1 MAAPTLKVEIGFNL
15 TENPIAPFF
24 KLDDPIQGVLDNDI
38 YRLGGTLFY
47 DVTNQVI
54 SVDIQRGKSAILS
67 EFPPGE
73 CTVTFTNHNR
83 FFDPLFEASP
93 YYPEIVPRRE
103 LRVTSGGELVFSG
116 WVEDWDLD
124 YQSSGDSVA
133 VAKAVDALSI
143 MANQTLDAFTPSVE
157 KGGDRIDAVLDRPEI
172 DWPSTLRDLD
182 TGTVDLAAN
191 PVSQDTD
198 VLQYLQNVAG
208 SDPGYVFVT
217 REGRF
222 AFRDR
227 RKAPT
232 SADLVQFG
240 EGGIPVAS
248 IAVTYGSE
256 LLFNRVTVSRQNGG
270 TAIASDIDSQD
281 SYGIRDLVVSETQL
295 AYDDDL
301 VDFAVGY
308 ASLFSRPEY
317 RFDNVSI
324 SLESKSPAN
333 QALILALEIGD
344 ICEMRFT
351 PNNTPPQIVRYVE
364 VREISHNI
372 QTSSHTVELGFDETR
387 YAPLILD
394 DAVFGKLDVGTL
406 SW

>member
-1 MAAPTLKVEIGFNL
+1 VAVPTLKVEIGFDL
-15 TENPIAPFF
+15 TDNPVAPFF
-24 KLDDPIQGVLDNDI
+24 RLDDPVQGVLDNDI
-38 YRLGGTLFY
+38 YRLAGTLFY
-47 DVTNQVI
+47 DVTDQVI

-73 CTVTFTNHNR
+73 CSVTFTNHNR

-103 LRVTSGGELVFSG
+103 IRVTSGGELVFSG

-124 YQSSGDSVA
+124 YQPNGDSVA
-133 VAKAVDALSI
+133 VAKAVDALSLL
-143 MANQTLDAFTPSVE
+143 ANQTLDAFTPPVE
-157 KGGDRIDAVLDRPEI
+157 KARERINSVLDRPEVG
-172 DWPSTLRDLD
+172 WPATLRDLEP
-182 TGTVDLAAN
+182 GTIDLADN
-191 PVSQDTD
+191 PVPEETG
-198 VLQYLQNVAG
+198 VLQYLQNIAG

-217 REGRF
+217 RDGSF

-232 SADLVQFG
+232 SADLVSFG

-256 LLFNRVTVSRQNGG
+256 LLFNRVTVSRQSGG
-270 TAIASDIDSQD
+270 TAIASDIASQN

-317 RFDNVSI
+317 RFDNVTI
-324 SLESKSPAN
+324 SLESKSPVN
-333 QALILALEIGD
+333 QAKVLALEIGD
-344 ICEMRFT
+344 ICEIRFT
-351 PNNTPPQIVRYVE
+351 PNGIAPQIVRYVE
-364 VREISHNI
+364 VREINHNI
-372 QTSSHTVELGFDETR
+372 QTSLHTVELGFEETR

>member
-1 MAAPTLKVEIGFNL
+1 MPVPTLKVEIGFNL
-15 TENPIAPFF
+15 SENPIAPFF
-24 KLDDPIQGVLDNDI
+24 RLDDLEQGVLDNEI
-38 YRLGGTLFY
+38 YRLAGTLFY
-47 DVTNQVI
+47 DVTDQVI
-54 SVDIQRGKSAILS
+54 SVDVQRGKSAILS

-73 CTVTFTNHNR
+73 CSVTFTNHNR
-83 FFDPLFEASP
+83 FFDPLFETSP

-103 LRVTSGGELVFSG
+103 LRVSSSNELVFSG
-116 WVEDWDLD
+116 WIEDWDLD
-124 YQSSGDSVA
+124 YQPNGDSVA
-133 VAKAVDALSI
+133 VAKAIDALSLI
-143 MANQTLDAFTPSVE
+143 ANQTIDEFTPSVE
-157 KGGDRIDAVLDRPEI
+157 KARERIDAVLDRPEI
-172 DWPSTLRDLD
+172 NWPSALRDLD
-182 TGTVDLAAN
+182 AGAVDLAAN
-191 PVSQDTD
+191 PVPAETGA
-198 VLQYLQNVAG
+198 LQYLQNIAG

-217 REGRF
+217 REGSF

-270 TAIASDIDSQD
+270 TAIASDIDSQN

-317 RFDNVSI
+317 RFDNISI

-333 QALILALEIGD
+333 QAAILALEIGD
-344 ICEMRFT
+344 ICEFRFT
-351 PNNTPPQIVRYVE
+351 PNNIPPQIVRYVE
-364 VREISHNI
+364 VREINHNI
-372 QTSSHTVELGFDETR
+372 QTSFHTVELGFEETR

>member
-47 DVTNQVI
+47 DVTNQVV

-103 LRVTSGGELVFSG
+103 LRVTSGNELVFSG

-133 VAKAVDALSI
+133 VAKAIDALSI

-198 VLQYLQNVAG
+198 VLQYLQNIAG

-351 PNNTPPQIVRYVE
+351 PNNIPPQIVRYVE

>member
-1 MAAPTLKVEIGFNL
+1 MPVPTLKVEIGFDL
-15 TENPIAPFF
+15 TENPVGPFF
-24 KLDDPIQGVLDNDI
+24 KLDDPIQGRLDNDI
-38 YRLGGTLFY
+38 YRLAGTLFY
-47 DVTNQVI
+47 NVTDQVI

-73 CTVTFTNHNR
+73 CSVTFTNHNR

-103 LRVTSGGELVFSG
+103 IRVTSGGELVFSG
-116 WVEDWDLD
+116 WIEDWDLD
-124 YQSSGDSVA
+124 YQPNGDSVA

-157 KGGDRIDAVLDRPEI
+157 KAGPRIESVLDRPEI

-182 TGTVDLAAN
+182 PGTVDLAGN
-191 PVSQDTD
+191 PVSQDAD
-198 VLQYLQNVAG
+198 VLQYLQNIAG

-232 SADLVQFG
+232 SADLVSFG

-256 LLFNRVTVSRQNGG
+256 LLFNRVTVSRQSGG

-317 RFDNVSI
+317 RFDNVSV
-324 SLESKSPAN
+324 SVEKQSPAN
-333 QALILALEIGD
+333 QALILNLEIGD

-351 PNNTPPQIVRYVE
+351 PNNIPPQIVRYVE
-364 VREISHNI
+364 VREINHNI
-372 QTSSHTVELGFDETR
+372 QTSFHTVELGFEETR

>member
-1 MAAPTLKVEIGFNL
+1 MAVPTLKVEIGFDL
-15 TENPIAPFF
+15 TDNPVAPFF
-24 KLDDPIQGVLDNDI
+24 RLDDPVQGVLDNEV
-38 YRLGGTLFY
+38 YRLAGTLFY
-47 DVTNQVI
+47 DVTDQVI
-54 SVDIQRGKSAILS
+54 SVDVQRGKSAILS

-73 CTVTFTNHNR
+73 CSVTFTNHNR

-103 LRVTSGGELVFSG
+103 MRVTSGGELVFSG

-124 YQSSGDSVA
+124 YQPNGDSVA

-143 MANQTLDAFTPSVE
+143 MANQTLDAFTPSLE
-157 KGGDRIDAVLDRPEI
+157 KAKERIDAVLDRPEVS
-172 DWPSTLRDLD
+172 WPATLRDLD
-182 TGTVDLAAN
+182 PGTVDLAAN
-191 PVSQDTD
+191 PVPEETGA
-198 VLQYLQNVAG
+198 LQYLQNIAG

-217 REGRF
+217 RDGSF

-232 SADLVQFG
+232 SADLVSFG

-270 TAIASDIDSQD
+270 TAIASDVASQN

-295 AYDDDL
+295 AYDADL

-317 RFDNVSI
+317 RFDNVSV
-324 SLESKSPAN
+324 SVEKQSPAN
-333 QALILALEIGD
+333 QAAILGLEIGD
-344 ICEMRFT
+344 ICEVRFT
-351 PNNTPPQIVRYVE
+351 PNGIAPQIVRYVE
-364 VREISHNI
+364 VREINHNI
-372 QTSSHTVELGFDETR
+372 QTSFHTVELGFDETK

>member
-1 MAAPTLKVEIGFNL
+1 MAVPTLKVEIGFDL
-15 TENPIAPFF
+15 TENPVGSFF
-24 KLDDPIQGVLDNDI
+24 KLDDPIQGRLDNDI
-38 YRLGGTLFY
+38 YRLAGTLFY
-47 DVTNQVI
+47 DVTDQVI

-73 CTVTFTNHNR
+73 CSVTFTNHNR

-103 LRVTSGGELVFSG
+103 MRVTSGNELVFQG

-124 YQSSGDSVA
+124 YQSNGDSVA
-133 VAKAVDALSI
+133 VAKALDALSI
-143 MANQTLDAFTPSVE
+143 MANQTLDAFTPSIE
-157 KGGDRIDAVLDRPEI
+157 KPGNRIDAVLDRPEI

-217 REGRF
+217 RDGKF

-232 SADLVQFG
+232 SADLVEFG

-248 IAVTYGSE
+248 IAITYGSE

-351 PNNTPPQIVRYVE
+351 PNNIPPQIVRYVE

>member
-1 MAAPTLKVEIGFNL
+1 MTVPTLKVEIGFDL
-15 TENPIAPFF
+15 TENPIGSFF
-24 KLDDPIQGVLDNDI
+24 QLDDPVQGVLDNKL
-38 YRLGGTLFY
+38 YRLAGTLFY
-47 DVTNQVI
+47 DVTDQVI

-73 CTVTFTNHNR
+73 CSVTFTNHNR

-93 YYPEIVPRRE
+93 YYPDIVPRRE
-103 LRVTSGGELVFSG
+103 IRVTSGGDLVFSG

-124 YQSSGDSVA
+124 YQPNGDSVA
-133 VAKAVDALSI
+133 VAKAVDALALI
-143 MANQTLDAFTPSVE
+143 ANQTLDAFTPSVE
-157 KGGDRIDAVLDRPEI
+157 KARERIEAVLDRPEI
-172 DWPSTLRDLD
+172 NWPSSLRNLD
-182 TGTVDLAAN
+182 PGSVDLAAN
-191 PVSQDTD
+191 PVPEETD
-198 VLQYLQNVAG
+198 ALQYLQNIAG

-217 REGRF
+217 REGDF

-232 SADLVQFG
+232 SSDLISFG
-240 EGGIPVAS
+240 EGGIPVTS
-248 IAVTYGSE
+248 IAINYGSE

-270 TAIASDIDSQD
+270 TAIASDIDSQN
-281 SYGIRDLVVSETQL
+281 SYGIRDLVVGETQL
-295 AYDDDL
+295 AYDADL

-333 QALILALEIGD
+333 QALILGLEIGD
-344 ICEMRFT
+344 ICEIKFT
-351 PNNTPPQIVRYVE
+351 PNNIPPQVVRYVE
-364 VREISHNI
+364 VREINHNI